1 MMSGTTSS
9 RPLLKVENL
18 SVSLFTE
25 TATARP
31 VAGVNYSVE
40 AGRTLAVVGESGSGK
55 TIMNLAPLGL
65 LPAGVTADFGGA
77 VHFEGRDL
85 LRMSPAELRQVRGG
99 GIGVVFQDPLSAL
112 NPARRIGSQIVEV
125 IELHLGLTAAAA
137 EARAADLL
145 TLVGIPDPVSR
156 LRQYPHE
163 LSGGMRQ
170 RVMIAIGIAG
180 EPKLLIADEPTTALD
195 VTVQAQIIHLLK
207 DLQKR
212 LGMAAVLITHDI
224 GVVAGMADTIA
235 VMYAGTVV
243 ETGEVEDVLLQP
255 QHPYTRGLLDSV
267 PQRSAPIG
275 SAFKGLPGL
284 PPDLSRRIGGCAF
297 APRCAYSQPECRSVR
312 PSLKPV
318 TGGRGHLAACPVVNP
333 LNLAAAQ

>member
-1 MMSGTTSS
+1 MMSGAANG
-9 RPLLKVENL
+9 PLLSVENL

-25 TATARP
+25 SATARP
-31 VAGVNYSVE
+31 VSGVNYSVG
-40 AGRTLAVVGESGSGK
+40 AGKTLAVVGESGSGK

-77 VHFEGRDL
+77 VLFEGRNL
-85 LRMSPAELRQVRGG
+85 LTMTPAELRQVRGG

-112 NPARRIGSQIVEV
+112 NPSRAIGSQITEV
-125 IELHLGLTAAAA
+125 IALHLGLTSTAA

-145 TLVGIPDPVSR
+145 ALVGIPDPVSR

-170 RVMIAIGIAG
+170 RVMIAIGIAA
-180 EPKLLIADEPTTALD
+180 EPRLLIADEPTTALD

-212 LGMAAVLITHDI
+212 LGMAIVLITHDI
-224 GVVAGMADTIA
+224 GVVAGMADTVA

-243 ETGEVEDVLLQP
+243 EAGEVDDVLLQP

-267 PQRSAPIG
+267 PQRAAPIG

-284 PPDLSRRIGGCAF
+284 PPDLTRRIAGCAF
-297 APRCAYSQPECRSVR
+297 APRCAQAQAGCHSHR
-312 PSLKPV
+312 PGLEPV
-318 TGGRGHLAACPVVNP
+318 AGGRGHVAACPVLNP
-333 LNLAAAQ
+333 LTMAAAQ